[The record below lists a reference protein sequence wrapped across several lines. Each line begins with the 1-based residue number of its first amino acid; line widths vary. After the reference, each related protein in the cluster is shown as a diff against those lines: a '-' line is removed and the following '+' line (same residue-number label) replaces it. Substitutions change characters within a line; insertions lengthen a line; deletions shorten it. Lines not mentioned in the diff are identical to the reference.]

1 MGSAIATKSPFTARP
16 PIATGRAIATRSTAT
31 TWPVFARISPP
42 EIASCA
48 RATRFLA
55 TLAIARTTFIARWVL
70 KLLVLRHLRTRLHA
84 KFERRL
90 SHHLKHQL
98 ATNRKRIAIL
108 TQKRRHL
115 GARKKD
121 RFDEFG

>member
-16 PIATGRAIATRSTAT
+16 PIATGRTIVTGRAIVTRSATT
-31 TWPVFARISPP
+31 TWPAFVRISPP

-55 TLAIARTTFIARWVL
+55 ALTITRTTFIARWVL

-108 TQKRRHL
+108 AQKHRHL
-115 GARKKD
+115 GARKK
-121 RFDEFG
+121 E

>member
-1 MGSAIATKSPFTARP
+1 MGSAIATKSPFTAGP

-31 TWPVFARISPP
+31 TWRAFARISPP
-42 EIASCA
+42 EIASRA
-48 RATRFLA
+48 RATSFLA
-55 TLAIARTTFIARWVL
+55 TLTITRTTFIARWVL

-98 ATNRKRIAIL
+98 ATNRKRITIL
-108 TQKRRHL
+108 AQKRRHL
-115 GARKKD
+115 ATRKKE